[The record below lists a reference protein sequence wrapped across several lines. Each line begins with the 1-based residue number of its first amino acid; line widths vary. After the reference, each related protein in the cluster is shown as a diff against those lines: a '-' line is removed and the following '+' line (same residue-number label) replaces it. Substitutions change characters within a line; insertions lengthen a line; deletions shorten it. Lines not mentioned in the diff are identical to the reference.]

1 MSIERIVMKHAR
13 FLTLF
18 MLAAVAVS
26 AAGCFKPPRNM
37 PNETVIG
44 WDGKSATPP
53 DCQDLARSSLLTD
66 AGIRRPSM
74 QWGCATYTNL
84 AAQLARPEDIVHPQ
98 TLGPADAA
106 VAASAAHRYQTEHV
120 TPLDQATSRNSK

>member
-1 MSIERIVMKHAR
+1 M
-13 FLTLF
+13 
-18 MLAAVAVS
+18 S
-26 AAGCFKPPRNM
+26 AAGCFKPPVNM

-44 WDGKSATPP
+44 YDGHSATLP
-53 DCQDLARSSLLTD
+53 DCEALSRPSLLTD

-84 AAQLARPEDIVHPQ
+84 ATQLAHPEDIVHPQ
-98 TLGPADAA
+98 TLDPADAA

-120 TPLDQATSRNSK
+120 TPLDQGMSRNSK